1 VLFWTYRLIGSLYIM
16 ESNNSTY
23 NFAFTGAS
31 MKFHDFM
38 RLANYVEENQ
48 IDVEEEALDPN
59 VIMRR
64 SNTRTNKREF
74 QELIKRYKLLTPTQR
89 IALLDMDVDGQKQI
103 AMVAICK
110 LYTFIRDFIV
120 EVVREK
126 FLALDF
132 KLTDGDYQSFF
143 NRKIELHP
151 ELEQFSESTVK
162 KARQVTWRIL
172 EQAGLINNTK
182 DRIILPQFVNQ
193 RVIEVIVQDN
203 PALLKIF
210 LTTDRDIK
218 EMAS

>member
-1 VLFWTYRLIGSLYIM
+1 M
-16 ESNNSTY
+16 ENNNPTY

-48 IDVEEEALDPN
+48 IDVEEETLDPN